1 MRPRV
6 RQETEIGHGIC
17 SGCSEFPYVPGST
30 AHVDPCAA
38 GARVWADEDFRRARP
53 AHEVLPAIVGE
64 AMAAEML
71 RPRGRPRSAAPKLH
85 LNVRLDADVVRAFKE
100 GGPGWQTRMNDV
112 LKAWVRKRGM

>member
-1 MRPRV
+1 
-6 RQETEIGHGIC
+6 
-17 SGCSEFPYVPGST
+17 
-30 AHVDPCAA
+30 
-38 GARVWADEDFRRARP
+38 
-53 AHEVLPAIVGE
+53 LPAIVGE